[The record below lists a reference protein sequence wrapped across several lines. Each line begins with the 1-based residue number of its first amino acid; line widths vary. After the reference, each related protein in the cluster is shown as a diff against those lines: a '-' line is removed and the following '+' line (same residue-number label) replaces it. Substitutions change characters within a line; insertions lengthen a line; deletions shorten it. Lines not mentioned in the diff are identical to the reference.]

1 MTNGQ
6 RPVLTLER
14 GRVFI
19 TGFIVSFIEQYSS
32 IWLSARWTQLAV
44 FVVLV
49 IYLVS
54 LSVDRALLT
63 RLLIRPRPSR
73 A

>member
-1 MTNGQ
+1 
-6 RPVLTLER
+6 
-14 GRVFI
+14 VFI

-54 LSVDRALLT
+54 LSVDRAMLA
-63 RLLIRPRPSR
+63 RLLPRARPSR

>member
-1 MTNGQ
+1 
-6 RPVLTLER
+6 
-14 GRVFI
+14 
-19 TGFIVSFIEQYSS
+19 
-32 IWLSARWTQLAV
+32 LAV

-54 LSVDRALLT
+54 LSVDRAMLA
-63 RLLIRPRPSR
+63 RLLPRARPSR